1 MKRCRRC
8 YIAMMCWCLILL
20 LTACGPS
27 LTQEEEDRLDFG
39 NTPVPEDTEF
49 QDALHVLGR
58 LIGTGGESP
67 NIFLVEIIHNITEKK
82 DIPSEVTD
90 MVITSVNHIAR
101 FAEEYVLQAFSL
113 VEGREYPQL
122 IITGSVTEFDQN
134 ISVKQE
140 GIDLNF
146 FLSPEIENEV
156 IDIDLNAEFD
166 KTETAS
172 RIAIDFHLVDSKTG
186 YYVPSVNCNNSILVY
201 ELEKNRQWRFVIY
214 GSGVTKWGKI
224 KIKQGTH
231 EAVRKLVDYSMMQL
245 FGTYYNLPYWRMM
258 GMETPEQG
266 RKVLSA
272 WRHRFSKKKPVDQI
286 LTIQKLLLK
295 YSLGQVLGQQ
305 GLVNQDELY
314 TVAGN
319 FEKVTQGFIL
329 KFLYMHVPDSPLI
342 TFFEKKSFEDRE
354 SLFESLWD
362 LYITLLQNLPVS

>member
-1 MKRCRRC
+1 MKRLGRS
-8 YIAMMCWCLILL
+8 YVVMMCWGILVL

-27 LTQEEEDRLDFG
+27 LTQEEEEYLDFG
-39 NTPVPEDTEF
+39 NTPVPADTEF

-58 LIGTGGESP
+58 LIGSGGEVP
-67 NIFLVEIIHNITEKK
+67 RIFGVGAIQNITEKK

-90 MVITSVNHIAR
+90 MVITGVNQIAR
-101 FAEEYVLQAFSL
+101 FAEEYVLHTPALIEEPEHHQ
-113 VEGREYPQL
+113 V

-172 RIAIDFHLVDSKTG
+172 RIAIDFHLVDTSTG

-266 RKVLSA
+266 RKVLSG
-272 WRHRFSKKKPVDQI
+272 WRRRFSQKKPVDQI

-295 YSLGQVLGQQ
+295 YSLGQVLGQT
-305 GLVNQDELY
+305 GFVNQDALY
-314 TVAGN
+314 EVAGN
-319 FEKVTQGFIL
+319 YEKITKGFIL
-329 KFLYMHVPDSPLI
+329 KFLYMHVPNSPLVAI
-342 TFFEKKSFEDRE
+342 FEKDSIEDLE
-354 SLFESLWD
+354 SLGD
-362 LYITLLQNLPVS
+362 LYIILLQHLPVS